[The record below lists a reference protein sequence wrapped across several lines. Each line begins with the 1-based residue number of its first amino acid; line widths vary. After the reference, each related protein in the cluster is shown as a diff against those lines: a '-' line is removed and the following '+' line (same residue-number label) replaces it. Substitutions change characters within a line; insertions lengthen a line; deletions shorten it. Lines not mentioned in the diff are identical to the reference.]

1 MAVGTSKPSL
11 LVVDVRS
18 GSRMVDRGGMANVND
33 VAWSPGD
40 VSLAF
45 TTGGKSRLLRR
56 KERLDP
62 TTLSEVVDVVQAHGW
77 SVTLHGIDHPSDDV
91 VVTAG
96 QGTTWWSDQ
105 QRVGQVDGHLTT
117 CTQWRSIRTES
128 RWSPGDQR
136 RPESPPPDA
145 GASSSAFSHD
155 AAVRTVAF
163 SPDGVLLASGSDDRT
178 WRLWEVAT
186 GRRIPASARG
196 LRAGRR
202 LRRHWPLPGDRRR
215 HC

>member
-1 MAVGTSKPSL
+1 MNAVAFNSDGSFVAVGTSKPSL

-117 CTQWRSIRTES
+117 
-128 RWSPGDQR
+128 
-136 RPESPPPDA
+136 
-145 GASSSAFSHD
+145 
-155 AAVRTVAF
+155 AAVAVDPHGK
-163 SPDGVLLASGSDDRT
+163 SLV
-178 WRLWEVAT
+178 
-186 GRRIPASARG
+186 ASATSDG
-196 LRAGRR
+196 QIR
-202 LRRHWPLPGDRRR
+202 LHRMPEGEFVRVQP
-215 HC
+215 